1 MKRQLIGSGF
11 DITITVGLMLA
22 AFNAHAE
29 IADLDWMSGCWALAG
44 QDDGSVEQW
53 SRPAGTTM
61 LGFNRVVSDGKTV
74 AFEYLRII
82 EDEDVGLVLIA
93 SPSGQET
100 ASFSLLN
107 MSDNKVVFA
116 NPKHDFPQRIIFRL
130 DDQGKLFGRIE
141 GAIDGTARAVDFPMN
156 RISCGDTDTSR
167 RE

>member
-1 MKRQLIGSGF
+1 
-11 DITITVGLMLA
+11 
-22 AFNAHAE
+22 
-29 IADLDWMSGCWALAG
+29 
-44 QDDGSVEQW
+44 
-53 SRPAGTTM
+53 M

-116 NPKHDFPQRIIFRL
+116 NPKHDFPQRIIYRL
-130 DDQGKLFGRIE
+130 DDQGNLFGRIE

-156 RISCGDTDTSR
+156 RISCGDTDTSS